1 MIIRMENAEGLSLPQ
16 MAALL
21 GTRQDVRF
29 AAKGGRRSMRGWNLS
44 SFARI
49 YSAELTDDRRQLD
62 LRVVLPHLRMLPNC

>member
-1 MIIRMENAEGLSLPQ
+1 
-16 MAALL
+16 
-21 GTRQDVRF
+21 
-29 AAKGGRRSMRGWNLS
+29 LS